1 MELLHEYLSYSKA
14 SRPYFMST
22 LSPESQGVVHNL
34 YEHLARLHATFEIL
48 SSEEKAKKMKE
59 LFPSERKSLV
69 LYQVMVAETFTMPST
84 SMITPTGGRRGR
96 GLKPMNSE
104 PTMKGPGKGSGGA
117 AGGSSLRVDTS
128 SPQKKN
134 AGTVQNMMAMS
145 TGRMVSTPAS
155 IKRSGLLED
164 SPDGSSPIERSREQ
178 ETGDLA
184 LGSLD
189 MEQTSFGS
197 SESPNGLRR
206 MHTMIPKRSSV

>member
-1 MELLHEYLSYSKA
+1 MPLDPRAEQLLQV
-14 SRPYFMST
+14 P
-22 LSPESQGVVHNL
+22 
-34 YEHLARLHATFEIL
+34 L
-48 SSEEKAKKMKE
+48 SSSRVGKVCTSF
-59 LFPSERKSLV
+59 L
-69 LYQVMVAETFTMPST
+69 AETFTMAST

-164 SPDGSSPIERSREQ
+164 SPDVSSPIERSREQ

-189 MEQTSFGS
+189 SW
-197 SESPNGLRR
+197 LLD
-206 MHTMIPKRSSV
+206 

>member
-1 MELLHEYLSYSKA
+1 MDA
-14 SRPYFMST
+14 
-22 LSPESQGVVHNL
+22 
-34 YEHLARLHATFEIL
+34 
-48 SSEEKAKKMKE
+48 
-59 LFPSERKSLV
+59 
-69 LYQVMVAETFTMPST
+69 
-84 SMITPTGGRRGR
+84 
-96 GLKPMNSE
+96 
-104 PTMKGPGKGSGGA
+104 
-117 AGGSSLRVDTS
+117 S